1 MLKKAVLVAICAAM
15 ASAVSPV
22 IAAPFKLPGKSSE
35 APAAGADAVSMQ
47 EGIIKSYVTSK
58 SNVDAGLVKFA
69 DAYGLKDQAANLDAS
84 AKAMAGGATS
94 ENDLKANAKL
104 SQSTQQEIE
113 KQIAEGVAL
122 SDEGKQ
128 LFASGLLPFAT
139 GVKGTTALPK
149 DLQTFTD
156 AAKSQISAASVLEK
170 AKVTSKLQA
179 GMWLAQELPGY
190 TSKLTT
196 GLSQIAGYAKKNSI
210 PLPKEA
216 NDLL

>member
-15 ASAVSPV
+15 GSIVSPV
-22 IAAPFKLPGKSSE
+22 SAAPFKLPGKSSE

-47 EGIIKSYVTSK
+47 EGIIKSYVSSK
-58 SNVDAGLVKFA
+58 SNVDTGLARFA
-69 DAYGLKDQAANLDAS
+69 QAYGLKDQAAQLDAS
-84 AKAMAGGATS
+84 VKALAGGATS

-113 KQIAEGVAL
+113 KKIAEGAAL

-139 GVKGTTALPK
+139 GVKETTALPK
-149 DLQTFTD
+149 ELQSFSD
-156 AAKSQISAASVLEK
+156 AAKAQISAASVLEK
-170 AKVTSKLQA
+170 TKVTAKLQA
-179 GMWLAQELPGY
+179 GLWLVQELPGY

-196 GLSQIAGYAKKNSI
+196 GLGQIAGYAKKNSI